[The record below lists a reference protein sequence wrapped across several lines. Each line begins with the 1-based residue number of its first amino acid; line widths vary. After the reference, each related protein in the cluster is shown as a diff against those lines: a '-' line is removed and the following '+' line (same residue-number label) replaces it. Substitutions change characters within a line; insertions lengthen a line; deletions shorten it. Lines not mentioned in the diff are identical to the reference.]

1 MCWSCLGTAT
11 VDLHRHF
18 LRLRGIY
25 KPRLT
30 LDLTSPL
37 TSSPPSSPPRTPR
50 PLTSPTISV
59 FDDPAAD
66 VYWTDLRCSLGACPF
81 TCPVCSGTSGL
92 PLPPPVEQP
101 APPTFYHS
109 TFGRK
114 DMKRLKRM
122 IKADLRAESRER
134 TLRKLR
140 TGLSALGQLFPRA
153 E

>member
-1 MCWSCLGTAT
+1 MAT
-11 VDLHRHF
+11 VDSHGRF
-18 LRLRGIY
+18 VRLRGIY

-37 TSSPPSSPPRTPR
+37 VSSLPPSPPRTPS
-50 PLTSPTISV
+50 PLTSPTISIL
-59 FDDPAAD
+59 DDPAAD

-101 APPTFYHS
+101 APPAFYHS
-109 TFGRK
+109 TFGRE

-122 IKADLRAESRER
+122 IKAELRAESRER
-134 TLRKLR
+134 TMRSLR
-140 TGLSALGQLFPRA
+140 TGLSTLNRLFSRT